1 MKEPDKISVC
11 LGALMCTDPDKTLHH
26 HQHQHLLLVDPVD
39 SGEGPLTNKQV
50 WISRVGVAIL
60 TKEKASKTTTSRI
73 SQTDLEQ
80 GTNMDKRTPRLKEY
94 EQE

>member
-1 MKEPDKISVC
+1 MKEHDKIFEH
-11 LGALMCTDPDKTLHH
+11 LGELMYTDPDELLPH
-26 HQHQHLLLVDPVD
+26 HQHLLLVDPVD

-50 WISRVGVAIL
+50 WIPRVGVAIL
-60 TKEKASKTTTSRI
+60 AKEKASKTYTSRI